1 MSCERYFDAM
11 LALVQE
17 VRQQQQHTIQKVAC
31 HAART
36 VEEGGCVHVLDHGHL
51 LGAELVSRAGGLA
64 ALRLVTIEDVR
75 NPALVRRGDVLFVA
89 SVSGR
94 AKEVIESALLAR
106 ERGVL
111 VISLTSGAQA
121 AQAPVEHESGKL
133 LRDVADL
140 VIDIGGVAGDALL
153 AFERLGRRACP
164 SSGVISAIVMWA
176 VVAEMVAQMEAD
188 GFVPTIFTSANV
200 PGGLESYQAE
210 IQRYQRL
217 GY

>member
-1 MSCERYFDAM
+1 MSSERYFDAI
-11 LALVQE
+11 LELIQE
-17 VRQQQQHTIQKVAC
+17 VREEQRQTIQKAAR

-36 VEEGGCVHVLDHGHL
+36 LEEGGCLHLLDHGHL

-94 AKEVIESALLAR
+94 AREVIEAVLLAR

-111 VISLTSGAQA
+111 VIALTSNAQA
-121 AQAPVEHESGKL
+121 AHAPVEHESGRL

-153 AFERLGRRACP
+153 TFERLGRRACP
-164 SSGVISAIVMWA
+164 SSGVISAVVMWA
-176 VVAEMVAQMEAD
+176 VVAEAVAQMEAD
-188 GFVPTIFTSANV
+188 GFMPTIYTSANV
-200 PGGLESYQAE
+200 PGGLERYQAE

>member
-1 MSCERYFDAM
+1 MSSERYFDAI
-11 LALVQE
+11 LESIQE
-17 VRQQQQHTIQKVAC
+17 VRQGQRQTIQKAAR

-36 VEEGGCVHVLDHGHL
+36 LEEGGCVHLLDHGHL

-106 ERGVL
+106 ERRVL
-111 VISLTSGAQA
+111 VIALTSGAQA

-140 VIDIGGVAGDALL
+140 VIDIGGVAGDALVT
-153 AFERLGRRACP
+153 FERLERRACP
-164 SSGVISAIVMWA
+164 SSGVISALVMWA

-200 PGGLESYQAE
+200 PGGSESYQAE

>member
-1 MSCERYFDAM
+1 MSSERYFDAI
-11 LALVQE
+11 LELIQE
-17 VRQQQQHTIQKVAC
+17 VRQGQQQTIQEAAR

-36 VEEGGCVHVLDHGHL
+36 LEEGGCVHLLDHGHL

-111 VISLTSGAQA
+111 VIALTSGAQA
-121 AQAPVEHESGKL
+121 AQAPVEHGSGKL

-153 AFERLGRRACP
+153 AFERLERRACP
-164 SSGVISAIVMWA
+164 SSGVISALVMWA

-188 GFVPTIFTSANV
+188 GFAPTIFTSANV